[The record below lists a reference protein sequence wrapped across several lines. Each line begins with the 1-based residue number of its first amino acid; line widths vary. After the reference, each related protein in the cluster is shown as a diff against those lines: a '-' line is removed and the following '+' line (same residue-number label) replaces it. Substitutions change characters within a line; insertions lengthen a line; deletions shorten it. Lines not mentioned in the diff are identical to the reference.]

1 MLISIMHGPIAEKL
15 HGKVQN
21 VAFFNLT
28 CSGNVRDILNV
39 IFIGLLLGV
48 LGCSDI
54 SMNILIQWGLQA

>member
-21 VAFFNLT
+21 VGFFNLT

-48 LGCSDI
+48 LACSDI
-54 SMNILIQWGLQA
+54 SINFLNQWGL

>member
-1 MLISIMHGPIAEKL
+1 MLILIMHGPIAEKL

-21 VAFFNLT
+21 VGFFNLT
-28 CSGNVRDILNV
+28 FSGNVTDILKF

-54 SMNILIQWGLQA
+54 SMNVLIQWGL